1 MLVPDQ
7 VLFAVY
13 SPQAE
18 LQARSAEVAEHLK
31 APLFSPATDPKKCS
45 AAKYLLVVDA
55 DGIGIK
61 QTGPHTTGIVT
72 VDFIAG
78 AANHRRLYG
87 GGKSQLIAKAVGL
100 NKGIHPTI
108 LDATTG
114 LGADAFV
121 LASLGCSITMLERSP
136 LIALLLEDGLARASQ
151 MAELKPILQRMQLIC
166 ADSVEYLATLIAKR
180 AEENRPDIVYLDPMF
195 PERSKTAKV
204 KKEMTFFHDLIGF
217 AQDESELLNIA
228 LRTATKR
235 VVVKRPKSASP
246 LAERAPN
253 FEFAGKSS
261 RFDIYTLSRLA

>member
-1 MLVPDQ
+1 MPAPDQ
-7 VLFAVY
+7 VLFAVH
-13 SPQAE
+13 SPRAE
-18 LQARSAEVAEHLK
+18 LQTRVAELAAHLN
-31 APLFSPATDPKKCS
+31 APHLSQDTDPKQCS

-136 LIALLLEDGLARASQ
+136 LIALLLEDGLVRALQ

-166 ADSVEYLATLIAKR
+166 ADSVEYMANI

-204 KKEMTFFHDLIGF
+204 KKEMTFFHDLVGF
-217 AQDESELLNIA
+217 AQDENELLNIA

-246 LAERAPN
+246 LAGSLAERAPN

-261 RFDIYTLSRLA
+261 RYDIYTLSRLA